1 MEIVNVVRFKI
12 GPDQEQEMRA
22 RRTALI
28 EATKPYGGG
37 PLSTTLTR
45 VDEETWM
52 DLWHWGSEDALKS
65 AQDAQLPEAK
75 AAFALVEY
83 VDGTTGRVAP

>member
-1 MEIVNVVRFKI
+1 MEIVNVVRFKVS
-12 GPDQEQEMRA
+12 PDQEQEMRD

-28 EATKPYGGG
+28 EATRPHGGG
-37 PLSTTLTR
+37 PLRTILTR

-52 DLWHWGSEDALKS
+52 DLWHWPSEDTLKS
-65 AQDAQLPEAK
+65 AQAAQLPEAK

-83 VDGTTGRVAP
+83 LDGTTGRIAP